1 MKIVRQKTLLEKKI
15 KLWKNH
21 TLAKIFF
28 ILGNKNIVDKTKFLP
43 LVTKFTEEKKT
54 FISTLP
60 FQLLPCN
67 SWKNA
72 SANRQRIFAE
82 QK

>member
-1 MKIVRQKTLLEKKI
+1 MKKSHTC
-15 KLWKNH
+15 KN
-21 TLAKIFF
+21 IF

-60 FQLLPCN
+60 FQPLPCN

-72 SANRQRIFAE
+72 SGNRQRIFAE
-82 QK
+82 